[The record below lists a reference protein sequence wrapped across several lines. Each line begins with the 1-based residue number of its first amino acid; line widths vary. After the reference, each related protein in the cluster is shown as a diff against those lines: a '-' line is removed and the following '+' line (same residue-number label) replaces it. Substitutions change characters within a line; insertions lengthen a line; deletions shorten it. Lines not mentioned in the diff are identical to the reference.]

1 MDREYVRRWSP
12 ALGREMEL
20 LRFGHAG
27 QPVIAFPTSMGRFYQ
42 WEDFGL
48 VGALA
53 ARLVAGELV
62 LWCVDS
68 VDGESWYAEDRPPA
82 ERVAMHLAYERYVVE
97 EVLPDVPAPPV
108 LAGPSFG
115 AFHAVLFCL
124 RQPVRFRGWIGLS
137 GVYDNS
143 RWLDGYHSEETYFT
157 NPLAFVPALSEE
169 RYLAPLRAMAP
180 RVVATGSDDANV
192 DDSIALA
199 RGLRERGVDV
209 RLDLWPGWQHDW
221 PYWQRMLDQY
231 L

>member
-1 MDREYVRRWSP
+1 
-12 ALGREMEL
+12 MEL

-53 ARLVAGELV
+53 GRLAAGSII

-68 VDGESWYAEDRPPA
+68 VDDESWYALDRPPEA
-82 ERVAMHLAYERYVVE
+82 KVQRHLEYERYLVDE
-97 EVLPDVPAPPV
+97 LLPAFSEPP
-108 LAGPSFG
+108 LLTGASFG
-115 AFHAVLFCL
+115 AFHAVLLCL
-124 RQPVRFRGWIGLS
+124 RHPDRFRGWIALS

-143 RWLDGYHSEETYFT
+143 RWLDGYSSAETYFT
-157 NPLAFVPALSEE
+157 NPLAFVSGLVDE
-169 RYLAPLRAMAP
+169 RELARLRALQ
-180 RVVATGSDDANV
+180 RTIVATGSDDDNV
-192 DDSIALA
+192 HDSVALA
-199 RGLRERGVDV
+199 EQLRAKGVDV

-221 PYWQRMLDQY
+221 PYWRRMLDTY